1 MLIQQNMTRG
11 KKKKQTQRE
20 TVWVRRE
27 KKKKKERKKALSGT
41 WDFSRPGETSWKR
54 PLHHA
59 SPRSPHWLQPDN
71 VWWFRA
77 GARRLET
84 ALHRFLYQQVSRIG
98 PAKGGFTGGQREE
111 EQEEEHD
118 LLREEQLPAPVVP
131 PGHLGQWKKRP
142 WQAAWGGWA
151 WAAGQTAA
159 PYSPGSPETPF
170 PLGLLQAFQ

>member
-11 KKKKQTQRE
+11 KKKNKPKGRLCE
-20 TVWVRRE
+20 WEE
-27 KKKKKERKKALSGT
+27 KKKIKNKEKKHCQEHETSAAT
-41 WDFSRPGETSWKR
+41 GETSWKR

-59 SPRSPHWLQPDN
+59 SAHSPHWLQPDN